1 MKTETVDEDEYRELL
16 KGIAK
21 HRRWANWGTLLA
33 GIFGLVLAVSLGLR
47 GESLLISGFIEQAVK
62 EIILEHA
69 SATSSGRIRKYVE
82 GTWPN
87 SKNMRC
93 DAIREIL
100 GHLDQAWS
108 ASFDAWLQEDERK
121 KEINEIISWRNDIAH
136 GKESNTNNVTLSS
149 VSTKF
154 QVACQLVDFIE
165 ALPQAP
171 AA

>member
-1 MKTETVDEDEYRELL
+1 MAPRVADRTRYRQRIKSLVNKPPTSADGVASELEVQAHW
-16 KGIAK
+16 AK
-21 HRRWANWGTLLA
+21 YTC
-33 GIFGLVLAVSLGLR
+33 V
-47 GESLLISGFIEQAVK
+47 LISGYIEQAVK

-69 SATSSGRIRKYVE
+69 SSASSPRIRKYVE

-100 GHLDQAWS
+100 NHLDQAWS
-108 ASFDAWLQEDERK
+108 SSFDSWVHADERK
-121 KEINEIISWRNDIAH
+121 KELNEIISWRNDIAH
-136 GKESNTNNVTLSS
+136 GKESNTNNVTLGS

-154 QVACQLVDFIE
+154 QIACDLIDFLE
-165 ALPQAP
+165 ALPVDE